1 MELKEIIS
9 AYGVPDPSIVGKL
22 PRGGI
27 TLDFVGHAEINRI
40 LIDIDPMWNW
50 SPVEFVNGR
59 PAITETN
66 GMATM
71 WGHLTIL
78 GKTMLGVGSVRSDKP
93 DLDKELV
100 GDFLRN
106 ASMRFGICL
115 SLWSKSEWEE
125 HPVAAPKPAGVVS
138 QENIDRFKTACKE
151 ANLDP
156 NLVAKEAG
164 VLLVGLKD
172 TDMAKLRDTFKKMKD
187 APAPK
192 PTDIPLSNLE
202 AEEAIV
208 ALFNAT
214 PVEAVHSPNIKPKD
228 SDARATAAQVNKLKA
243 LMFAKGFDT
252 PESKLELAVG
262 SVKHPLHDLNEMT
275 KGEVW
280 ELIETLDPR

>member
-1 MELKEIIS
+1 
-9 AYGVPDPSIVGKL
+9 
-22 PRGGI
+22 
-27 TLDFVGHAEINRI
+27 
-40 LIDIDPMWNW
+40 
-50 SPVEFVNGR
+50 
-59 PAITETN
+59 
-66 GMATM
+66 M

-93 DLDKELV
+93 DLDKELI

-125 HPVAAPKPAGVVS
+125 PATPAPKPAGVVS
-138 QENIDRFKTACKE
+138 QENIDRFKAACKE

-156 NLVAKEAG
+156 NDVAKQAG
-164 VLLVGLKD
+164 VLLIGLKD
-172 TDMAKLRDTFKKMKD
+172 TDMAKLRDTFKSMKEQ
-187 APAPK
+187 PK
-192 PTDIPLSNLE
+192 EIKLTNLE

-214 PVEAVHSPNIKPKD
+214 PVEPVHSPNVKPKD
-228 SDARATAAQVNKLKA
+228 LNARATAAQVNKLKA

-280 ELIETLDPR
+280 ELIETLDPQ

>member
-1 MELKEIIS
+1 MKLEDIIKQ
-9 AYGVPDPSIVGKL
+9 YGVPDPSIVGKL

-40 LIDIDPMWNW
+40 LIDIDPLWNW

-59 PAITETN
+59 PAINETN

-71 WGHLTIL
+71 WGYLTIL
-78 GKTMLGVGSVRSDKP
+78 GKTMLGVGSVRADKP
-93 DLDKELV
+93 DLDKELI

-125 HPVAAPKPAGVVS
+125 PAAPAPKPAGVVS
-138 QENIDRFKTACKE
+138 PENIDRFKAACKE

-156 NLVAKEAG
+156 NDVAKQAG
-164 VLLVGLKD
+164 VLLIGLKD
-172 TDMAKLRDTFKKMKD
+172 TDMAKLRDTFKSMKEQ
-187 APAPK
+187 PK
-192 PTDIPLSNLE
+192 ETKLTNLE

-214 PVEAVHSPNIKPKD
+214 PVEPVHSPNVKPKD
-228 SDARATAAQVNKLKA
+228 PDTRATAAQIGKLKMF
-243 LMFAKGFDT
+243 MFAKGFDT

-280 ELIETLDPR
+280 ELIETLDPQ

>member
-262 SVKHPLHDLNEMT
+262 SVKHPLHNLNEMT

-280 ELIETLDPR
+280 ELIETLDPQ

>member
-1 MELKEIIS
+1 MKLEDIIKQ
-9 AYGVPDPSIVGKL
+9 YGVPDPSIVGKL

-40 LIDIDPMWNW
+40 LIDIDPLWNW

-59 PAITETN
+59 PAINETN

-71 WGHLTIL
+71 WGNLTIL

-125 HPVAAPKPAGVVS
+125 PVAPAKPAGVVS
-138 QENIDRFKTACKE
+138 QENIERFKTACKE

-156 NLVAKEAG
+156 NEVAKQAG
-164 VLLVGLKD
+164 VLLIGLKD
-172 TDMAKLRDTFKKMKD
+172 TDMAKLRDTFKSMKEQ
-187 APAPK
+187 PK
-192 PTDIPLSNLE
+192 PLTNAE
-202 AEEAIV
+202 AEKAIV
-208 ALFNAT
+208 ETFKAT
-214 PVEAVHSPNIKPKD
+214 PVEPVHNPNVKPSNPD
-228 SDARATAAQVNKLKA
+228 SKVGGTQLAKLKA
-243 LMFAKGFDT
+243 LMNAKGFDT
-252 PESKLELAVG
+252 PEAKLELAVG
-262 SVKHPLHDLNEMT
+262 SVKHPLNDLNEMT

-280 ELIETLDPR
+280 ELIETLDPQ